1 MILDTTVLYDSLV
14 DGPRRAAARQLL
26 SDQDVWIAPDLIE
39 FEMASALT
47 RAVRRRELD
56 VQTARLALASARSI
70 LPALVPMK
78 DLLSRAFALSLEL
91 VHPCADCIFLALA
104 EREGDRMATA
114 DARFARKLADRPY
127 AKLIYLLQA

>member
-1 MILDTTVLYDSLV
+1 VILDTTILYDSVV
-14 DGPRRAAARQLL
+14 DGPRHLAAQQLL
-26 SDQDVWIAPDLIE
+26 SEHDVWIAPDIIE

-47 RAVRRRELD
+47 RAVRRREFD
-56 VQTARLALASARSI
+56 AGKAQLALASARSI
-70 LPALVPMK
+70 LPALVPVK

-91 VHPCADCIFLALA
+91 DHPCADCIFLALA

-127 AKLIYLLQA
+127 AELVYLFQA